1 MNQMLQEPEVSQAQI
16 AQDQVPQETSQA
28 ISQTPDVPAAPP
40 VAAHPRFVKPQ
51 RVAFVQSAWHR
62 EVVEECRIAFLDEI
76 EARHIARAQVDVFEV
91 PGSFEIPLHAQ
102 LLAKTRRYTAI
113 VAAGLVVDGGIYR
126 HEFVA
131 DTVIK
136 ALMDVQLKTEV
147 PIFSAVL
154 TPQQFHESAVHYE
167 FFRKHFATKGIEV
180 AEACANTL
188 HSLERLRGAGGG
200 GDRVRFNLSP
210 TGRGRFAPGDAKHRP
225 VQIGLRSLTK
235 R

>member
-1 MNQMLQEPEVSQAQI
+1 MNQMLQETQVQEAEIQEAQIQEAQVQEAQVQASPEVS
-16 AQDQVPQETSQA
+16 E
-28 ISQTPDVPAAPP
+28 TPDVPERPP
-40 VAAHPRFVKPQ
+40 TPAHPRFSKPQ

-62 EVVEECRIAFLDEI
+62 EVVEECRIAFLAEI
-76 EARHIARAQVDVFEV
+76 EARHITNIDVFEV

-102 LLAKTRRYTAI
+102 ILAKTRRYTAI

-136 ALMDVQLKTEV
+136 ALMDVQLRTEV
-147 PIFSAVL
+147 PVFSAVL
-154 TPQQFHESAVHYE
+154 TPQQFHETAAHFE

-188 HSLERLRGAGGG
+188 LSLERLRGQVAAGI
-200 GDRVRFNLSP
+200 V
-210 TGRGRFAPGDAKHRP
+210 
-225 VQIGLRSLTK
+225 
-235 R
+235 

>member
-1 MNQMLQEPEVSQAQI
+1 MNQTTQDASEAKGPSETKESPEVA
-16 AQDQVPQETSQA
+16 DP
-28 ISQTPDVPAAPP
+28 PAAR
-40 VAAHPRFVKPQ
+40 VHPRFTKPQ

-62 EVVEECRIAFLDEI
+62 EVIEQCRLAFLAEI
-76 EARHIARAQVDVFEV
+76 EARNIERARIDLFEV
-91 PGSFEIPLHAQ
+91 PGSFEIPLHVQ

-136 ALMDVQLKTEV
+136 ALMDVQLRTEV
-147 PIFSAVL
+147 PVFSAVL
-154 TPQQFHESAVHYE
+154 TPQQFHETAAHFE

-188 HSLERLRGAGGG
+188 HSLERLRGHVADGI
-200 GDRVRFNLSP
+200 V
-210 TGRGRFAPGDAKHRP
+210 
-225 VQIGLRSLTK
+225 
-235 R
+235 

>member
-1 MNQMLQEPEVSQAQI
+1 MNQMLQEPQVSPSQVSQEVTQTSN
-16 AQDQVPQETSQA
+16 VPE
-28 ISQTPDVPAAPP
+28 TPDLTPAP
-40 VAAHPRFVKPQ
+40 AHPRFTKPQ
-51 RVAFVQSAWHR
+51 RVAFVQSSWHR
-62 EVVEECRIAFLDEI
+62 EVVEECRIAFLEEI
-76 EARHIARAQVDVFEV
+76 EARHITRAQVDLFEV

-154 TPQQFHESAVHYE
+154 TPQQFHDSAVHHD
-167 FFRKHFATKGIEV
+167 FFRKHFVIKGIEV

-188 HSLERLRGAGGG
+188 HSLERLRGQVAAGI
-200 GDRVRFNLSP
+200 V
-210 TGRGRFAPGDAKHRP
+210 
-225 VQIGLRSLTK
+225 
-235 R
+235 

>member
-1 MNQMLQEPEVSQAQI
+1 MNQMLQEPT
-16 AQDQVPQETSQA
+16 QETSEVTSEA
-28 ISQTPDVPAAPP
+28 KLPPEIGDRPP
-40 VAAHPRFVKPQ
+40 VKAYPRFAKPQ
-51 RVAFVQSAWHR
+51 RVAFVQAAWHR
-62 EVVEECRIAFLDEI
+62 EVVEECRIAFLDEA
-76 EARHIARAQVDVFEV
+76 EARHIPRASIDVFEV

-136 ALMDVQLKTEV
+136 ALMDVQLRTEV
-147 PIFSAVL
+147 PVFSAVL
-154 TPQQFHESAVHYE
+154 TPQQFHESAAHFD

-188 HSLERLRGAGGG
+188 HSLERLKGQVAAGI
-200 GDRVRFNLSP
+200 V
-210 TGRGRFAPGDAKHRP
+210 
-225 VQIGLRSLTK
+225 
-235 R
+235 